1 MEAIMMQRTR
11 GFSLIELL
19 VVMAIL
25 GILATIAVPSYRQYV
40 VKAQRKEAMAALQGL
55 AQAME
60 RHYAEKSTYA
70 DAASGGV
77 AIGAPA
83 IYPTTSPV
91 DGGKA
96 TYDLRIVNPTSSN
109 SYTLQAIPINGTSQV
124 GDGTLQ
130 LDSTGARRWDRNN
143 NTTFTDTNENNW
155 NDH

>member
-1 MEAIMMQRTR
+1 MMQRAR
-11 GFSLIELL
+11 GFSLIELMIVL
-19 VVMAIL
+19 AIVA
-25 GILATIAVPSYRQYV
+25 ILATIAVPSYRQYV

-60 RHYAEKSTYA
+60 RRYAEKSTYA
-70 DAASGGV
+70 DAASGEV
-77 AIGAPA
+77 ATGAPA

-96 TYDLRIVNPTSSN
+96 TYSLSIVSPTSS
-109 SYTLQAIPINGTSQV
+109 SFYALRATPIGGTSQAN
-124 GDGTLQ
+124 DGVIE

-143 NTTFTDTNENNW
+143 NGIITDTNENNW